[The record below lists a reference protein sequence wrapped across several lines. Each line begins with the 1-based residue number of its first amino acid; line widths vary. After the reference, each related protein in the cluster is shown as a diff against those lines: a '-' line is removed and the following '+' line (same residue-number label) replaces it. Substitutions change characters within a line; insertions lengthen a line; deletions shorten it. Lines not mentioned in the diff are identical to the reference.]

1 MKNAI
6 RRFVLAV
13 GSGPRDARVMQD
25 KLTVSGNAL
34 SLLVTGAE
42 RLDALI
48 ALIDSAERQL
58 KVLYYMYLDDEAG
71 QRVHNALLNAAKRGV
86 TTALIVDGFGS
97 DAHSADAFFAPLE
110 AAGIDVCAFNPRWG
124 RRYLLRN
131 HQKMVVAD
139 DARAIVGGFNV
150 AQDYFLDNDDAWRD
164 LGLIVEGPAAQ
175 KLSGYFDALQTWTKR
190 PKARMRDLRRALRT
204 WSGEDGNV
212 RWLLGGPAR
221 RLSPWAKCVRADMRN
236 ATSLSMIA
244 AYFAP
249 NPAMLRRLDQIGMR
263 GTARVITASK
273 SDNHATIEA
282 ARFTY
287 PGLLRKRVKVYEY
300 SPSKLHTKLILI
312 DDIVYIGS
320 ANFDM
325 RSLFLNLEIMLRIED
340 VAFAAYVRNYIDGE
354 VAASA
359 EQRLEAYKGW
369 RTWGPKVRRAFSYFL
384 VAVMDY
390 NVARGA

>member
-1 MKNAI
+1 
-6 RRFVLAV
+6 
-13 GSGPRDARVMQD
+13 MQN

-42 RLDALI
+42 RLEALI

-58 KVLYYMYLDDEAG
+58 KVLYYMYLDDDAG
-71 QRVHNALLNAAKRGV
+71 RRVHNALLAAANRGV
-86 TTALIVDGFGS
+86 SVALIVDGFGS
-97 DAHSADAFFAPLE
+97 DASSTDAFFKPLE
-110 AAGIDVCAFNPRWG
+110 EAGIDVCAFNPRWG

-131 HQKMVVAD
+131 HQKMVLAD

-150 AQDYFLDNDDAWRD
+150 AQDYFLDDNVDAWRD
-164 LGLIVEGPAAQ
+164 LGLVVEGPAAQ
-175 KLSGYFDALQTWTKR
+175 KLSGYYDALQAWTKR

-204 WSGEDGNV
+204 WSGDDGNV

-221 RLSPWAKCVRADMRN
+221 RLSPWAKAVRADMRV
-236 ATSLSMIA
+236 AKSLSMIA

-249 NPAMLRRLDQIGMR
+249 NPAMLRRLDQIGLR
-263 GTARVITASK
+263 GQAQVITASK
-273 SDNHATIEA
+273 SDNGATIEA

-287 PGLLRKRVKVYEY
+287 PGLLRKGVKVYEY

-325 RSLFLNLEIMLRIED
+325 RSLFLNLEVMLRIED
-340 VAFAAYVRNYIDGE
+340 RAFAGQVRDYVDGE
-354 VAASA
+354 IANSE
-359 EQRLEAYKGW
+359 EQHLRAYTGW
-369 RTWGPKVRRAFSYFL
+369 RSWGAKIRRALSYFL

-390 NVARGA
+390 NVARGLNMGQE

>member
-1 MKNAI
+1 
-6 RRFVLAV
+6 
-13 GSGPRDARVMQD
+13 MQE
-25 KLTVSGNAL
+25 KLIVSGNAL
-34 SLLVTGAE
+34 SLLVTGTE

-48 ALIDSAERQL
+48 ALIDSAKEQL
-58 KVLYYMYLDDEAG
+58 KVLYYMYLDDDAG
-71 QRVHNALLNAAKRGV
+71 RRVHNALLAAAARGV
-86 TTALIVDGFGS
+86 KIALIIDGFGS
-97 DAHSADAFFAPLE
+97 DASSTDAFFKPLE
-110 AAGIDVCAFNPRWG
+110 DAGIGVCAFNPRWG

-131 HQKMVVAD
+131 HQKMVLAD

-150 AQDYFLDNDDAWRD
+150 AEDYFRDNDVAGWRD

-175 KLSGYFDALQTWTKR
+175 KLSGYFDALQAWTQR
-190 PKARMRDLRRALRT
+190 PKSRMRDLRRALRT
-204 WSGEDGNV
+204 WSGDTGSA

-221 RLSPWAKCVRADMRN
+221 RLSPWAKCVRADMR
-236 ATSLSMIA
+236 AARSLSMIA

-249 NPAMLRRLDQIGMR
+249 NPAMLHRLDQIGLR
-263 GTARVITASK
+263 GEARVITASK
-273 SDNHATIEA
+273 SDNGATIEA

-287 PGLLRKRVKVYEY
+287 PGLLRKGVKVYEY

-340 VAFAAYVRNYIDGE
+340 AAFAAHVRAYIDGE
-354 VAASA
+354 VADSA
-359 EQRLEAYKGW
+359 EQHLRDFTGW
-369 RTWGPKVRRAFSYFL
+369 RTWGPKVRRALSYFL

-390 NVARGA
+390 NVARGLNLGQE